1 MEAAVDDEVELT
13 IIYFV
18 STDNVVEN
26 GIVEDLASSKNLE
39 IPPED
44 VVTSDEILL
53 TFFIST
59 VVDS

>member
-26 GIVEDLASSKNLE
+26 GIVEDLASSE
-39 IPPED
+39 GVGITPED
-44 VVTSDEILL
+44 IVSSSERLM
-53 TFFIST
+53 
-59 VVDS
+59 